1 MIEKFKEIIRK
12 YSHKTFYQMK
22 DYSQFT
28 IDTIELFEEQIN
40 SDDLHEDF
48 EKSGNIQDL
57 IGSIVYDT
65 SNILEIIKEGNDKNL
80 FKDLLVDIEEQFNS

>member
-1 MIEKFKEIIRK
+1 MIEKIKEIIGK
-12 YSHKTFYQMK
+12 YSHKTFYHMG
-22 DYSQFT
+22 DFSQFT
-28 IDTIELFEEQIN
+28 IDTIELFEEQVN
-40 SDDLHEDF
+40 RDELHETP
-48 EKSGNIQDL
+48 EKLGSVQDL